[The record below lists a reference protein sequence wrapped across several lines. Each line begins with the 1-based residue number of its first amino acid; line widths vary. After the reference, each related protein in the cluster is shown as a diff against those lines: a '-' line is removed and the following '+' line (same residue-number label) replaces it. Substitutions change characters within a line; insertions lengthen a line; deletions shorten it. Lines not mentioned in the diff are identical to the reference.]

1 MNSLAVPALGM
12 NAVLGYGAPQTWTEA
27 FRRLPAVPSVPTAPL
42 AAARGRPLPPLAPP
56 RPLLRAAGFGVS
68 CAFDL
73 SRETQQVRTGDA
85 HGTNRRRTRPPL
97 GSDGGARGR
106 TGQPRAMLGDDSTW
120 RLPRS
125 CSSRPQPRPLA
136 EIPATRSRDPRGPRD
151 AGRLKFTGHAY
162 PLSTVERPGT
172 ALASGS
178 CRHFRLRAER
188 ANCALCT
195 TPGSGH
201 PGAPRASLS
210 AMGMGKSWGRGAR
223 ETPRGDQHSLGS

>member
-1 MNSLAVPALGM
+1 
-12 NAVLGYGAPQTWTEA
+12 
-27 FRRLPAVPSVPTAPL
+27 
-42 AAARGRPLPPLAPP
+42 
-56 RPLLRAAGFGVS
+56 
-68 CAFDL
+68 
-73 SRETQQVRTGDA
+73 
-85 HGTNRRRTRPPL
+85 
-97 GSDGGARGR
+97 
-106 TGQPRAMLGDDSTW
+106 MLGDDSTW

-136 EIPATRSRDPRGPRD
+136 EIPATRSRDPREPPD

-188 ANCALCT
+188 ADYALCT
-195 TPGSGH
+195 TLGSGH

-210 AMGMGKSWGRGAR
+210 AMGMGKSWGGGAR
-223 ETPRGDQHSLGS
+223 GNLQGRSALTGVLRRRRSDRNRQRAIPAGGAEVPAWPPRLKQQLEARALSVVPRGGHTCLWPSVTFQKAKEVL